1 MPIAQLNIPPGVVRG
16 KTPLQTK
23 GRYWDANLVRWR
35 SGALIPVGG
44 WQRITAAADL
54 DSTCRTI
61 FSWAV
66 NNGTKYILFGC
77 ENKLYLLDGAT
88 YSDVTPAGYVTP
100 DTSTSGG
107 YGSWD
112 YGQLLYGDRKSVV

>member
-66 NNGTKYILFGC
+66 NTEQNTFYSAARINFTFLM
-77 ENKLYLLDGAT
+77 ERRTQTLLRRGM
-88 YSDVTPAGYVTP
+88 
-100 DTSTSGG
+100 
-107 YGSWD
+107 
-112 YGQLLYGDRKSVV
+112 